1 MPAGGLL
8 QLVSCSDNKLL
19 VDNLNFSHF
28 KLVYKTSHPFSFQ
41 DLNIKFKG
49 QNKFDSKH
57 HLKIPNYGD
66 LLQNLTMYC
75 ELPSLEARYNNDIP
89 TELRLNIDNNI
100 FNLST
105 NNINYILERLND
117 FTYFTYFENDNII
130 NVYNWLDRSKELK
143 KSTIYQKV
151 KDYNIADK
159 KFVSPV
165 NYDPNNVLINE
176 LNQLCFNYVD
186 KKNDVYN
193 FYYPLQMQYLL
204 HLLQVNDDRKI
215 MTSYDYYQQ
224 FISKLTNY
232 IVETQE
238 IQLIKYIEEKQQ
250 DYSLTSLDNQIYY
263 ENIIINLILNIYT
276 TSNIEPLMYFYKK
289 NGVMYELSDIL
300 VNKKYSITNSNYIIK
315 TEKYTNNDITIE
327 NEVVSN
333 AINNKIYFIGS
344 RPQIIKSEDLFQ
356 ILKIKFIKSRTN
368 NISIY
373 TSNPDEAI
381 EWEIKIINEDTT
393 SINLPPLN
401 DENKYLM
408 YIYNSITPNEQ
419 DITDYQGKYIIDN
432 SQKKYFVD
440 KNDNYI
446 PITFYIEDLSQLNIN
461 KSFIPVLLYSNLQ
474 SNIDLRYNKKYF
486 LDKDMNFVLI
496 KEMYIDDNGNTGVIV
511 SLKKQVD
518 ASNNNVDASNNN
530 VYIYEDYYVDASGNY
545 RGPIYSYED
554 ISDNY
559 IVDATADF
567 IIDLIGNFAQ
577 DSSIQSSTDISNNL
591 IPVYDFINKGKG
603 FKYVYKGKYY
613 NYLNLYYKNNYSK
626 PSNLVDGFPYL
637 LPFAILELSTY
648 YNNLIILKKL
658 NLPGIS
664 ETDLYYHTSE
674 IVIRNNNTDKF
685 AIYGNKFVNIN
696 DVDVSNNVINI
707 VEDYTIQNQEVYLK
721 NNFKYYWNNNNL
733 IDLTDS
739 IDYIT
744 HEYWQESN
752 IASRFIIEANNINNY
767 KFLPISNIKY
777 ENINYD
783 IYENYKYI
791 ITKIKNLNLE
801 NYEIYNIIVNNIG
814 QTIDINH
821 NIIKNIFTNLFS
833 SNYFFSQYVVT
844 NMNVI
849 ALQSKL
855 VAEHANKYLES
866 IIGTYDNNLFVEKIL
881 NNWNEFIESQDLLFF
896 KTIQSANSSSFNI
909 IKMLKNYET
918 FPTLKIKIKQISN
931 EILLKKNINLILTN
945 ENDLSYNPIKISN
958 LNYFDNN
965 TNIKNFTNNPDYN
978 NININDIYDIN
989 ILKSLNIFT
998 DNELNNLTFSFNK
1011 WTILEYDIIDEY
1023 YEMYIAPPDYIE
1035 FKKML
1040 ALLYF
1045 IKTKDKL
1052 SFYVFFNIAGSE
1064 NIQSFVNDK
1073 IRRIYN
1079 WECFDDNYIVKNRS
1093 VNDAKNRN
1101 VFLNTIIIDFYKYL
1115 TNKITS
1121 KIKNKQFLL
1130 YATIYFYN
1138 NLWHLIQDI
1147 LHTIQKGYSSMPT
1160 LASAGNILIVNN
1172 FSNFYDQTIVIH
1184 IITNLFNN
1192 YFDYNIKSKCIN
1204 YLDGR
1209 TFNMNNKTIRFYSVL
1224 NIENANYL
1232 YTDIELTNL
1241 KSIEVLQWFVF
1252 YLSNKLEL
1260 YYLPNRKPRA
1270 SDINFWATFDNYK
1283 EQIFNGATLT
1293 HINFFLKY
1301 CQKEEKEEFA
1311 NDEEEE
1317 EFKSEQVEL
1326 ANIYYS
1332 INEVMMNIYDI
1343 LNEEMINDKVNN
1355 TSYKIV
1361 TDNNKLFFGNIINI
1375 NNYSI
1380 FDILTEYLIQ
1390 LFKQHYNNYTYNYLI
1405 EYFNVTKNNFIH
1417 FYRNIFD
1424 NVNTTGLTTYNL
1436 LRDIKI
1442 MTDFNWNNYD
1452 LIFPRLNPSYNNL
1465 IDYNLQVST
1474 TYSDAKFYFK
1484 YDLFFRNKIINF
1496 INDIYIHNQTLI
1508 LDKYNKYKKLF
1519 KLNKIDEIE
1528 IINNYNLTFGT
1539 ACLTTHKTGSRVGLS
1554 EGYCTVS
1561 DNLQSTKEFKKAIE
1575 WEIFNE
1581 FGVDNNRLKLVN
1593 NVLGLYDNSNN
1604 KILDYTSIGIVNGNN
1619 ILQYIIDGGMYKDTS
1634 NNLQP
1639 YFIHNY
1645 CVYSINLSAVNTP
1658 TYSYT
1663 INNGVY
1669 DSSNNLIF
1677 VTYNNLYY
1685 RVISKLYEII
1695 NNKLYDTNLTIV
1707 EKILY
1712 DKNTKIVH
1720 YLLNDLIPYNIK
1732 SAYDVSDNLTV
1743 TNIINDVFEN
1753 TITLNDI
1760 IFDINRQLQ
1769 NPDYMT
1775 PILLNILLR
1784 NSILPCDQSWESL
1797 VLISFWN
1804 NILNK
1809 FGLNDL
1815 VSESINN
1822 YNATNPCK
1830 QIKIINNTFYMDACH
1845 TFSTFEDRDIIKNIH
1860 FSTEKEIISKQ
1871 ELYSKLTVNELNI
1884 IKELNDAK
1892 LEIQKQIFNNIFNN
1906 KICENCFTINTKKYW
1921 YYLGELITDDEK
1933 QVLDELDWSIDQTVN
1948 TTLKILNGILVRTT
1962 NLPFGFNYDFNNK
1975 LVKFDHKINNILAMS
1990 YYKWN
1995 RYNFSP
2001 VEKKYIINN
2010 ILEPISITQDTDE
2023 KRYIYITV
2031 NNHNL
2036 TINDYIVVYKLN
2048 EIYGPM
2054 RILDISNNILKIELN
2069 NGFLYENNYKYK
2081 IGVVNNYNYI
2091 SWKNYYKQNYTPIK
2105 MSTDIL
2111 IILKT
2116 FFDNVITNNL
2126 PDIIDVSSNFINV
2139 IGNLTN
2145 LSNVINNF
2153 PTDISKNLIS
2163 IKNNLISITKN
2174 LSFETILYD
2183 NMSNLMNIRDNIVK
2197 ITSYTNYYST
2207 ILRNSKSMNITKINN
2222 VSNTV
2227 YNYAD
2232 TYNILFSN
2240 CEFFGEFLTK
2250 TNILKSL
2257 FFPLRKFYNEQNN
2270 GEIVNTL
2277 NNLET
2282 IFNTVILPND
2292 LSENTTLF
2300 VDKTKN
2306 IYSQYLKDISD
2317 AYIKLGSYGVKIT
2330 EWRNMNREF
2339 DNYNNNIG
2347 NLYLINDISN
2357 NIFNFFNLNDIVQT
2371 NIQNIT
2377 NFADTLET
2385 YNIDNV
2391 IDLLENT
2398 NYLKNIINSLD
2409 SLNSIS
2415 DIINI
2420 FLQLGSPIDIIYR
2433 DISEN
2438 INNIIDASLNTITN
2452 DNIIDKL
2459 TYIIKNISDIKDN
2472 INESIVILKELSLI
2486 TDITS
2491 KTKQLESDILQIKKF
2506 MDLFPIITT
2515 LARSI
2520 PDFEDILNDK
2530 NNNIPFSELSKLSIE
2545 TYDIINLFKKLYSG
2559 LESINNDLILKTNSP
2574 IITKLNFITMQINKI
2589 NEFNELNNLKNT
2601 VNILIDL
2608 MSTNAMTDN
2617 SLDIILYNNMS
2628 LEKNIENFS
2637 KLLQNYFCNNIKDY
2651 TDRLP
2656 TIYKLITNLP
2666 NINLNT
2672 IDINTINNHISYI
2685 QAIKDNILNI
2695 GTIHFTYEK
2704 YTVAPINFMYIID
2717 NINNFIKLIDN
2728 IDDLIKLNTI
2738 LNGNTISNT
2747 TTIYNNLNNIYDLLY
2762 INLSLNALEYLIDN
2776 YLDFKYKIVQWYKED
2791 NNSIFLVCRD
2801 DNNYLDYYDWVFLN
2815 DSNPLFI
2822 IDKYDLKYNNINYKI
2837 IKLVWNNNEFIYDDT
2852 KTYLL
2857 HNGIGYILEKLNM
2870 YNILDTDVI
2879 LDIYFTKIN
2888 YNEIIKKYNNNLDK
2902 SYSVKDFKNYMLND
2916 IISSIIDNHP
2926 LINLPNNKISKIYNQ
2941 HFNNFR
2947 FTNDNNDGNNIIT
2960 QYKINLQNKIN
2971 NVIKLNSIINRPVKP
2986 RVSWIKF
2993 VGHFIFNKINL
3004 RINDYT
3010 LQEISSDWLHIWSH
3024 CTINESKYDGY
3035 CKMIGN
3041 TKELYNFDS
3050 NKKKKSNLYIP
3061 LPFYFQNKFHLALP
3075 LIALQ
3080 NSELIFEVN
3089 TRNINDLIYIEDGA
3103 SLVSD
3108 MKIKFELMGS
3118 FVYLSDY
3125 ERELFAKMRHEY
3137 LIEQVQYCYE
3147 NISQNNYGNI
3157 KLNFLNPVKDIFFI
3171 IQNNNSLKNKQYYQY
3186 ENVFKN
3192 ISLNF
3197 NGHDRFNN
3205 VPSELTSL
3213 VYPHTYYET
3222 TFLEGL
3228 NVYPFC
3234 LYPLSYQPSGSCSFT
3249 YLNNKLFKYN
3259 LDKQINNGI
3268 IKIFARSYNILRIS
3282 SGIGCIFI

>member
-8 QLVSCSDNKLL
+8 QLASCSDNKLL
-19 VDNLNFSHF
+19 IDNLNFSHF

-49 QNKFDSKH
+49 QNKFGGKH
-57 HLKIPNYGD
+57 NLKIPNYGD

-75 ELPSLEARYNNDIP
+75 ELPSLEARYNNDIL
-89 TELRLNIDNNI
+89 TELRLNIDDNI

-105 NNINYILERLND
+105 NNINYILERLSD
-117 FTYFTYFENDNII
+117 FTYFTYFENENII
-130 NVYNWLDRSKELK
+130 NVYNWLDHSKELK

-151 KDYNIADK
+151 KDYNIVNK
-159 KFVSPV
+159 NFVSPV
-165 NYDPNNVLINE
+165 YYDPNNVLKNE
-176 LNQLCFNYVD
+176 LNQMCFNYVD
-186 KKNDVYN
+186 KKNDLRN

-204 HLLQVNDDRKI
+204 HLLQVIDDRKI

-232 IVETQE
+232 IVGTPE

-250 DYSLTSLDNQIYY
+250 DYSLTSLDNQFFS

-276 TSNIEPLMYFYKK
+276 TSNIEPLMYFFKK
-289 NGVMYELSDIL
+289 NGTVYELTDIL
-300 VNKKYSITNSNYIIK
+300 VNKKYSVTNSNYIIK
-315 TEKYTNNDITIE
+315 TEKYTNNDVTIE
-327 NEVVSN
+327 NDVVTN
-333 AINNKIYFIGS
+333 TINNKIYFIGS

-356 ILKIKFIKSRTN
+356 ILKIKFIKSRNN

-381 EWEIKIINEDTT
+381 EWEIKILQNTSTINF
-393 SINLPPLN
+393 PPLN
-401 DENKYLM
+401 DVNKYLM
-408 YIYNSITPNEQ
+408 YIYNSVTPNEQ

-440 KNDNYI
+440 KSDNYI

-474 SNIDLRYNKKYF
+474 SNIDMRYNKKYF

-496 KEMYIDDNGNTGVIV
+496 KEIYIDENGNAAIIV
-511 SLKKQVD
+511 NINDNNYFVD
-518 ASNNNVDASNNN
+518 T
-530 VYIYEDYYVDASGNY
+530 SGNY
-545 RGPIYSYED
+545 IGPINSNED
-554 ISDNY
+554 ISGNY

-567 IIDLIGNFAQ
+567 IIDLIGNFTQ
-577 DSSIQSSTDISNNL
+577 DSSIQSQTDISNNL

-648 YNNLIILKKL
+648 YNDLIILKKL

-664 ETDLYYHTSE
+664 KTDLYYHTSE
-674 IVIRNNNTDKF
+674 IIIRDNNTDKF

-696 DVDVSNNVINI
+696 DVDASNNIVNI
-707 VEDYTIQNQEVYLK
+707 VEDYAIQNQEVYLN
-721 NNFKYYWNNNNL
+721 NNFKYYWNNNHL
-733 IDLTDS
+733 IDSTDS

-744 HEYWQESN
+744 YEYWQESN

-783 IYENYKYI
+783 VYENYKYI

-801 NYEIYNIIVNNIG
+801 DYEIYNIIVNNIG
-814 QTIDINH
+814 LTIDINH
-821 NIIKNIFTNLFS
+821 NIIKNIFTNLFT
-833 SNYFFSQYVVT
+833 SNYFFSQYVIT
-844 NMNVI
+844 NANVI

-881 NNWNEFIESQDLLFF
+881 NNWNEFLESQDLLFF
-896 KTIQSANSSSFNI
+896 KTIQSANSSSYNI

-918 FPTLKIKIKQISN
+918 FPTFKIKIKQISN
-931 EILLKKNINLILTN
+931 EILLKKPINLVLTN

-965 TNIKNFTNNPDYN
+965 TNIRNFTNNTDYN
-978 NININDIYDIN
+978 NISINDIN

-1035 FKKML
+1035 FKKFL

-1045 IKTKDKL
+1045 INTTNKL
-1052 SFYVFFNIAGSE
+1052 SFYVFFNITGSE
-1064 NIQSFVNDK
+1064 NIPSFASDK
-1073 IRRIYN
+1073 IRLIYN
-1079 WECFDDNYIVKNRS
+1079 WGYFDDNYIVKNRS
-1093 VNDAKNRN
+1093 VNDVKNRI

-1115 TNKITS
+1115 INKITS

-1147 LHTIQKGYSSMPT
+1147 LHTIQKGYSTMST
-1160 LASAGNILIVNN
+1160 LASAGNILIINN
-1172 FSNFYDQTIVIH
+1172 FSNYYDQIIVNH

-1204 YLDGR
+1204 YLDGKA
-1209 TFNMNNKTIRFYSVL
+1209 FNMNNKNIRFYSVL
-1224 NIENANYL
+1224 SIENANHL

-1260 YYLPNRKPRA
+1260 YYLPDRKPRA
-1270 SDINFWATFDNYK
+1270 SDIYFWTTFDNYK

-1301 CQKEEKEEFA
+1301 CQKEFT
-1311 NDEEEE
+1311 DER
-1317 EFKSEQVEL
+1317 SEL
-1326 ANIYYS
+1326 AAIYYAV
-1332 INEVMMNIYDI
+1332 NEVMMNIYDI
-1343 LNEEMINDKVNN
+1343 LNEEIINDKVNN

-1361 TDNNKLFFGNIINI
+1361 TDTNKLFFGNIINI

-1405 EYFNVTKNNFIH
+1405 EYFNVTKINFIN

-1436 LRDIKI
+1436 LRDIQI

-1452 LIFPRLNPSYNNL
+1452 LIFPRINPAYNNL

-1496 INDIYIHNQTLI
+1496 INDIYLHNQTLI
-1508 LDKYNKYKKLF
+1508 LYKYNKYKKLLT
-1519 KLNKIDEIE
+1519 LNKVDELE

-1539 ACLTTHKTGSRVGLS
+1539 
-1554 EGYCTVS
+1554 
-1561 DNLQSTKEFKKAIE
+1561 NLAYNLHSTKEFKKVIE
-1575 WEIFNE
+1575 WEIFND
-1581 FGVDNNRLKLVN
+1581 FGVDNNRLKIIN
-1593 NVLGLYDNSNN
+1593 NELGLYDNSNN

-1639 YFIHNY
+1639 YFIHNF
-1645 CVYSINLSAVNTP
+1645 CVYSINLNAVNTP
-1658 TYSYT
+1658 VYNYT
-1663 INNGVY
+1663 INNGAY

-1677 VTYNNLYY
+1677 VKYNNLYY
-1685 RVISKLYEII
+1685 RVIAEIYEII
-1695 NNKLYDTNLTIV
+1695 NNKLIGTGTDSIESVLSSASLVGWQAGSTDVTVV
-1707 EKILY
+1707 EKIIY
-1712 DKNTKIVH
+1712 DKNTNIVH

-1732 SAYDVSDNLTV
+1732 SAYDVSDNLTI

-1753 TITLNDI
+1753 TITLNDTF
-1760 IFDINRQLQ
+1760 FDINRQLQ

-1804 NILNK
+1804 NILNY
-1809 FGLNDL
+1809 FGLNDFL
-1815 VSESINN
+1815 KESINN
-1822 YNATNPCK
+1822 YNKVNPCK
-1830 QIKIINNTFYMDACH
+1830 QIKIINNTFYMDTSH

-1860 FSTEKEIISKQ
+1860 FSTEKEIVSKQ
-1871 ELYSKLTVNELNI
+1871 ELYSKLSTDELNVI
-1884 IKELNDAK
+1884 QELNEVK
-1892 LEIQKQIFNNIFNN
+1892 LELNKHLINNICNN
-1906 KICENCFTINTKKYW
+1906 NRNINNNFFIINGNKYW
-1921 YYLGELITDDEK
+1921 YLLGELVTDGEK
-1933 QVLDELDWSIDQTVN
+1933 QLLDQLDWSIDQAVN
-1948 TTLKILNGILVRTT
+1948 TTLIILNGVLVRKT
-1962 NLPFGFNYDFNNK
+1962 NLPFGFNYDFNMK
-1975 LVKFDHKINNILAMS
+1975 LVKFDHKINNVLAMS

-1995 RYNFSP
+1995 QYNFSP
-2001 VEKKYIINN
+2001 VEKKYKITN
-2010 ILEPISITQDTDE
+2010 ILEIISITQNTNE
-2023 KRYIYITV
+2023 NSYIYITI

-2036 TINDYIVVYKLN
+2036 NVNDYIVVYKLN

-2054 RILDISNNILKIELN
+2054 KILDVSNNILKIEVN
-2069 NGFLYENNYKYK
+2069 DGFVYDTNYKYK
-2081 IGVVNNYNYI
+2081 IGIVDNYNYVP
-2091 SWKNYYKQNYTPIK
+2091 WQNYYKQNYTPIK
-2105 MSTDIL
+2105 ISTDII

-2116 FFDNVITNNL
+2116 FFDNVITVNL
-2126 PDIIDVSSNFINV
+2126 PSITDVSSNFINV
-2139 IGNLTN
+2139 IENLTN

-2153 PTDISKNLIS
+2153 PADTDNLYNNITNIS
-2163 IKNNLISITKN
+2163 NNLISINKN
-2174 LSFETILYD
+2174 LSFVPLLYN
-2183 NMSNLMNIRDNIVK
+2183 NMSNLMNVRDNVVN
-2197 ITSYTNYYST
+2197 ITRYTNYYST
-2207 ILRNSKSMNITKINN
+2207 ILRNCKSMNITKINN
-2222 VSNTV
+2222 VSNTI
-2227 YNYAD
+2227 YNYAS
-2232 TYNILFSN
+2232 TLNLLLSN
-2240 CEFFGEFLTK
+2240 CDFFSEFLTN

-2257 FFPLRKFYNEQNN
+2257 FYPLRKFFNEQNN
-2270 GEIVNTL
+2270 GEIVNTI

-2282 IFNTVILPND
+2282 IFNAVTLPND
-2292 LSENTTLF
+2292 LSENIILF
-2300 VDKTKN
+2300 VDNTKN
-2306 IYSQYLKDISD
+2306 KNSIYLTDISN
-2317 AYIKLGSYGVKIT
+2317 AYVNLGLYSINRT

-2377 NFADTLET
+2377 DLANILET

-2391 IDLLENT
+2391 INLLKNT
-2398 NYLKNIINSLD
+2398 DYLKNIID
-2409 SLNSIS
+2409 SLHSLNNIS

-2438 INNIIDASLNTITN
+2438 INNIIDTSLNAITN
-2452 DNIIDKL
+2452 DYIINKL
-2459 TYIIKNISDIKDN
+2459 TYIINNISSIKN
-2472 INESIVILKELSLI
+2472 KINESIVILNELSFI
-2486 TDITS
+2486 TDIS
-2491 KTKQLESDILQIKKF
+2491 QKTEQLKLDILEIKNF
-2506 MDLFPIITT
+2506 MALFPIITT

-2520 PDFEDILNDK
+2520 PNFEDIINDK
-2530 NNNIPFSELSKLSIE
+2530 NNNIPYTELYELASS
-2545 TYDIINLFKKLYSG
+2545 TYDIINSFKTLYSG
-2559 LESINNDLILKTNSP
+2559 LISINTNLNLKTNSP
-2574 IITKLNFITMQINKI
+2574 IITKLNFITVQINKI
-2589 NEFNELNNLKNT
+2589 NEFNDLQKT

-2608 MSTNAMTDN
+2608 MNTYASNNN
-2617 SLDIILYNNMS
+2617 SFDIVLYNNIS
-2628 LEKNIENFS
+2628 LRSNIENFS
-2637 KLLQNYFCNNIKDY
+2637 YLFNNYFYNNITSY
-2651 TDRLP
+2651 TGKLP
-2656 TIYKLITNLP
+2656 TIYNLITNLP
-2666 NINLNT
+2666 NINVNT

-2685 QAIKDNILNI
+2685 QTINQYITNIE
-2695 GTIHFTYEK
+2695 TINFTYQE
-2704 YTVAPINFMYIID
+2704 YTVASINFMYIID

-2728 IDDLIKLNTI
+2728 IDELILLNTT
-2738 LNGNTISNT
+2738 LKDNTVNNT
-2747 TTIYNNLNNIYDLLY
+2747 TIIYNNLNNIYDLLY
-2762 INLSLNALEYLIDN
+2762 MNLSLNALEYLIDN
-2776 YLDFKYKIVQWYKED
+2776 FLDFKYKIVQWYKKD
-2791 NNSIFLVCRD
+2791 NNSVFLVCRD
-2801 DNNYLDYYDWVFLN
+2801 DNNYLDYYGWVFLN
-2815 DSNPLFI
+2815 NSNPLFI
-2822 IDKYDLKYNNINYKI
+2822 IDKYDLNYNNIKYKI
-2837 IKLVWNNNEFIYDDT
+2837 IKIVWNDNEFIYDDT
-2852 KTYLL
+2852 QTYSLQ
-2857 HNGIGYILEKLNM
+2857 NGIGHILEKLNM
-2870 YNILDTDVI
+2870 YNILDTGVI

-2888 YNEIIKKYNNNLDK
+2888 YNEIIKKYNKNLNK
-2902 SYSVKDFKNYMLND
+2902 SYSVEDFKNYILND
-2916 IISSIIDNHP
+2916 IISSIDDNHP

-2947 FTNDNNDGNNIIT
+2947 FTNDVANDNNIIT

-2971 NVIKLNSIINRPVKP
+2971 NVIKLNNIINRPAKP

-2993 VGHFIFNKINL
+2993 VGHYIFNKFNL

-3010 LQEISSDWLHIWSH
+3010 LQELSSDWLHIWSH
-3024 CTINESKYDGY
+3024 CTINENKYDGY
-3035 CKMIGN
+3035 YKMIGN
-3041 TKELYNFDS
+3041 TKELYNFDA

-3080 NSELIFEVN
+3080 NSQLIFEVN
-3089 TRNINDLIYIEDGA
+3089 TRNINDLIYIEEGA
-3103 SLVSD
+3103 SLVGD
-3108 MKIKFELMGS
+3108 MKIRFELVGS

-3147 NISQNNYGNI
+3147 NISQNNNGSI
-3157 KLNFLNPVKDIFFI
+3157 KLNFFNPVKDMFFI
-3171 IQNNNSLKNKQYYQY
+3171 LQDKYSLINKKYHEY

-3197 NGHDRFNN
+3197 NGHDRFSN

-3222 TFLEGL
+3222 TFLDGL

-3234 LYPLSYQPSGSCSFT
+3234 LHPLSYQPSGSCSFT

-3268 IKIFARSYNILRIS
+3268 IKIFARSYNILRIT

>member
-49 QNKFDSKH
+49 QNKFGSKH

-89 TELRLNIDNNI
+89 TELRLNIDNTI

-105 NNINYILERLND
+105 NNINYILERLSD
-117 FTYFTYFENDNII
+117 FTYFTYFENDNVT
-130 NVYNWLDRSKELK
+130 NVYNWLDHSKELK

-176 LNQLCFNYVD
+176 LNQMCFNYVD
-186 KKNDVYN
+186 KKNDLYN

-204 HLLQVNDDRKI
+204 HLLQVNDDREI
-215 MTSYDYYQQ
+215 VTSYDYYQQ

-232 IVETQE
+232 IVGTQE

-250 DYSLTSLDNQIYY
+250 DYSLTSLDNQIFY
-263 ENIIINLILNIYT
+263 ENIIINLILNIHT
-276 TSNIEPLMYFYKK
+276 KSNIEPLMYFYKK
-289 NGVMYELSDIL
+289 NGVTYDLTDIL

-315 TEKYTNNDITIE
+315 TEKYTNNDVTIE
-327 NEVVSN
+327 TEVVSN

-356 ILKIKFIKSRTN
+356 ILKIKFIKSRVN

-381 EWEIKIINEDTT
+381 EWEIKILQDTSTINF
-393 SINLPPLN
+393 PPLN
-401 DENKYLM
+401 DGNKYLL
-408 YIYNSITPNEQ
+408 YIYNSVTPNEQ

-474 SNIDLRYNKKYF
+474 SNIDMRYNKKYF

-496 KEMYIDDNGNTGVIV
+496 KEIYVDDNGYTGIIV
-511 SLKKQVD
+511 NRNDNNYFVD
-518 ASNNNVDASNNN
+518 T
-530 VYIYEDYYVDASGNY
+530 SGNY
-545 RGPIYSYED
+545 IGPINSNED
-554 ISDNY
+554 ISGNY

-567 IIDLIGNFAQ
+567 IIDLIGNFTQ
-577 DSSIQSSTDISNNL
+577 DSSIQSQTDISNNL

-613 NYLNLYYKNNYSK
+613 NYLNLYYKNNYTK

-637 LPFAILELSTY
+637 LPFAIFELSAY
-648 YNNLIILKKL
+648 YNDLIILKKL

-685 AIYGNKFVNIN
+685 AIYGNKFMNIN
-696 DVDVSNNVINI
+696 DVNVVNI
-707 VEDYTIQNQEVYLK
+707 VEDYTIQNQEVYLN
-721 NNFKYYWNNNNL
+721 NNFKYYWNDNNL

-739 IDYIT
+739 IDYT
-744 HEYWQESN
+744 TYEYWQESN
-752 IASRFIIEANNINNY
+752 IASRFIIETNNTNNY
-767 KFLPISNIKY
+767 KFIPILNIKH

-814 QTIDINH
+814 LTIDINH
-821 NIIKNIFTNLFS
+821 NIIKNIFTNLFI
-833 SNYFFSQYVVT
+833 SNYFFSQYAVT
-844 NMNVI
+844 NANVI

-896 KTIQSANSSSFNI
+896 KTIQSASSSSSSSSFNI

-918 FPTLKIKIKQISN
+918 FPALKIKIKQISN
-931 EILLKKNINLILTN
+931 EILLKKPINLILTK

-965 TNIKNFTNNPDYN
+965 TNIRNFTNNTDYN
-978 NININDIYDIN
+978 NINTNDIN

-1023 YEMYIAPPDYIE
+1023 YEMYIAPPDYVE
-1035 FKKML
+1035 FKKFL

-1045 IKTKDKL
+1045 IKTTDKL

-1064 NIQSFVNDK
+1064 NIPSFVSDK
-1073 IRRIYN
+1073 IRLIYN
-1079 WECFDDNYIVKNRS
+1079 WGYFDDSYIVKNRS
-1093 VNDAKNRN
+1093 VNDVKNRT

-1115 TNKITS
+1115 INKITS
-1121 KIKNKQFLL
+1121 KIKNRQFLL

-1160 LASAGNILIVNN
+1160 LATAGNIIIINNFCNYYDQIIVN
-1172 FSNFYDQTIVIH
+1172 H

-1204 YLDGR
+1204 YLDGK

-1224 NIENANYL
+1224 SIENANHL

-1260 YYLPNRKPRA
+1260 YYLPDRKPRA
-1270 SDINFWATFDNYK
+1270 NDINFWATFDNYK
-1283 EQIFNGATLT
+1283 EQIFTGATLT

-1301 CQKEEKEEFA
+1301 CQKEFA
-1311 NDEEEE
+1311 N
-1317 EFKSEQVEL
+1317 EQTEL
-1326 ANIYYS
+1326 AAIYYAV
-1332 INEVMMNIYDI
+1332 NEVMMNIYDI
-1343 LNEEMINDKVNN
+1343 LNEEIINDKVNN
-1355 TSYKIV
+1355 ISYKIV
-1361 TDNNKLFFGNIINI
+1361 TEDNKLFFGNIINI

-1380 FDILTEYLIQ
+1380 FDILTDYLIQ

-1405 EYFNVTKNNFIH
+1405 EYFNVTKNNFIN

-1436 LRDIKI
+1436 LRDIQI

-1452 LIFPRLNPSYNNL
+1452 LIFPRINPSYNNL

-1474 TYSDAKFYFK
+1474 AYSDAKFYFK

-1508 LDKYNKYKKLF
+1508 LNKYNKYKKLF
-1519 KLNKIDEIE
+1519 KLNKADELE

-1539 ACLTTHKTGSRVGLS
+1539 ACLTTHKTGSSVGLS

-1663 INNGVY
+1663 INNGAY
-1669 DSSNNLIF
+1669 DSSDNLIF

-1760 IFDINRQLQ
+1760 IFDINRQFQ
-1769 NPDYMT
+1769 NPDYMA

-1809 FGLNDL
+1809 FGLNES
-1815 VSESINN
+1815 VGESIDN
-1822 YNATNPCK
+1822 YNATSPYK
-1830 QIKIINNTFYMDACH
+1830 QIKMFNNTFYMDAAN
-1845 TFSTFEDRDIIKNIH
+1845 TFSTFEGRDIIKNIH
-1860 FSTEKEIISKQ
+1860 FSTEKELYSKQ
-1871 ELYSKLTVNELNI
+1871 ELYSKLSANELNF
-1884 IKELNDAK
+1884 IKELNDVK
-1892 LEIQKQIFNNIFNN
+1892 LELNKQLIHNIYNNNRNINN
-1906 KICENCFTINTKKYW
+1906 NSFIINNKKYW
-1921 YYLGELITDDEK
+1921 YLGELVTDGEK
-1933 QVLDELDWSIDQTVN
+1933 QLLDQLDWSIDQTVN
-1948 TTLKILNGILVRTT
+1948 TTLIILNGILVRTT
-1962 NLPFGFNYDFNNK
+1962 KLPFGFNYDFNMK
-1975 LVKFDHKINNILAMS
+1975 LIKFDHKINNVLAMS

-1995 RYNFSP
+1995 QYNFSP
-2001 VEKKYIINN
+2001 VEKKYKINN
-2010 ILEPISITQDTDE
+2010 ILETINITQNENDNN
-2023 KRYIYITV
+2023 YIYITI

-2036 TINDYIVVYKLN
+2036 TNNDYIVVYKLN

-2054 RILDISNNILKIELN
+2054 KILDISNNILKIELN

-2081 IGVVNNYNYI
+2081 VGVVHKYSYT
-2091 SWKNYYKQNYTPIK
+2091 SWQNYYKQNYTPIK
-2105 MSTDIL
+2105 ISTDII

-2116 FFDNVITNNL
+2116 FFDNVITVNL
-2126 PDIIDVSSNFINV
+2126 PNITDVSSNFINV
-2139 IGNLTN
+2139 IENLTN
-2145 LSNVINNF
+2145 LSNAINNF
-2153 PTDISKNLIS
+2153 PTDIDKLHNDITNIS
-2163 IKNNLISITKN
+2163 NNLISINKN
-2174 LSFETILYD
+2174 LSFVPLLYN
-2183 NMSNLMNIRDNIVK
+2183 NMSNLMNVRNNVVN

-2207 ILRNSKSMNITKINN
+2207 ILKNCKSMNITRINN

-2232 TYNILFSN
+2232 TFKLLLSN
-2240 CEFFGEFLTK
+2240 CDFFGEFLTN

-2257 FFPLRKFYNEQNN
+2257 FYPLRKFFNEQNN
-2270 GEIVNTL
+2270 GDIVNTL

-2292 LSENTTLF
+2292 LSENITLF
-2300 VDKTKN
+2300 VNNTKN
-2306 IYSQYLKDISD
+2306 NNSIYLNDISD
-2317 AYIKLGSYGVKIT
+2317 AYINLGLYSVKIS

-2357 NIFNFFNLNDIVQT
+2357 NIFNFFNLNDTVQT

-2377 NFADTLET
+2377 GLANILET

-2391 IDLLENT
+2391 INLLKNT
-2398 NYLKNIINSLD
+2398 DYLKNIIDSLH

-2438 INNIIDASLNTITN
+2438 VNNIIDASLNAITN
-2452 DNIIDKL
+2452 DYIINKL
-2459 TYIIKNISDIKDN
+2459 TYIINNISNIKN
-2472 INESIVILKELSLI
+2472 KINESIEILDDLSSI
-2486 TDITS
+2486 TNITS
-2491 KTKQLESDILQIKKF
+2491 KTEQLKLDILEIKKF
-2506 MDLFPIITT
+2506 MTLFPIITT

-2520 PDFEDILNDK
+2520 PNFEDIINDK
-2530 NNNIPFSELSKLSIE
+2530 ENNIPFSELFELSSS
-2545 TYDIINLFKKLYSG
+2545 TYDIINTFKKLYSG
-2559 LESINNDLILKTNSP
+2559 ILSINANLNLKTSSP
-2574 IITKLNFITMQINKI
+2574 IITKLNFITVQINKI
-2589 NEFNELNNLKNT
+2589 NDFNDLQKT

-2608 MSTNAMTDN
+2608 MNTYASNNN
-2617 SLDIILYNNMS
+2617 SFDIVLYNNIS
-2628 LEKNIENFS
+2628 LRNNIESFS
-2637 KLLQNYFCNNIKDY
+2637 YLFNNYFYNNITSY
-2651 TDRLP
+2651 TAKLH
-2656 TIYKLITNLP
+2656 TIYNLITNLP
-2666 NINLNT
+2666 NINVNT
-2672 IDINTINNHISYI
+2672 IDINTINNHLSYI
-2685 QAIKDNILNI
+2685 QIIDQNILNI
-2695 GTIHFTYEK
+2695 RTVHFTYQK
-2704 YTVAPINFMYIID
+2704 YTVAPIDFMYIFD

-2728 IDDLIKLNTI
+2728 IDDFILLNTT
-2738 LNGNTISNT
+2738 LKNNTVSNT

-2776 YLDFKYKIVQWYKED
+2776 FVDFKYKIVQWYKKD

-2801 DNNYLDYYDWVFLN
+2801 DSNYLDYYDWVFLN

-2822 IDKYDLKYNNINYKI
+2822 IDKYDLNYNNINYKI
-2837 IKLVWNNNEFIYDDT
+2837 IKIVWNNNEFIYNNT
-2852 KTYLL
+2852 KTYML

-2870 YNILDTDVI
+2870 YKTLDPDVI

-2916 IISSIIDNHP
+2916 IISSINNNHP

-2941 HFNNFR
+2941 HFDNFR
-2947 FTNDNNDGNNIIT
+2947 FTNDNNDYNNIVT
-2960 QYKINLQNKIN
+2960 QSKINLQNKIN
-2971 NVIKLNSIINRPVKP
+2971 NVIKLNAIINRPIKP

-3010 LQEISSDWLHIWSH
+3010 LQELSSDWLHIWSH
-3024 CTINESKYDGY
+3024 CAINESKYGGY
-3035 CKMIGN
+3035 YKMIGN

-3103 SLVSD
+3103 SLVGD
-3108 MKIKFELMGS
+3108 MKIKFELVGS

-3147 NISQNNYGNI
+3147 NISQNNNGSI
-3157 KLNFLNPVKDIFFI
+3157 KLHFLNPVKDIFFI
-3171 IQNNNSLKNKQYYQY
+3171 VQNNNSLINKEYYQY

-3197 NGHDRFNN
+3197 NGHNRFSN

-3222 TFLEGL
+3222 TFLDGL
-3228 NVYPFC
+3228 HVYPFC

-3259 LDKQINNGI
+3259 LDKQINSGI

>member
-105 NNINYILERLND
+105 NNINYILERLSD
-117 FTYFTYFENDNII
+117 FTYFTYFENDNIT
-130 NVYNWLDRSKELK
+130 NVYNWLDHSKELK
-143 KSTIYQKV
+143 KNTIYQKV

-176 LNQLCFNYVD
+176 LNQMCFNYTD
-186 KKNDVYN
+186 KKNDLYN

-215 MTSYDYYQQ
+215 VTSYDYYQQ

-232 IVETQE
+232 IVETPE

-250 DYSLTSLDNQIYY
+250 DYSLTSLDNQVFY

-276 TSNIEPLMYFYKK
+276 KSNIEPLMYFYKK
-289 NGVMYELSDIL
+289 NGVTYDLTDIL

-315 TEKYTNNDITIE
+315 TEKYTNNDVTIA
-327 NEVVSN
+327 NEIVSN

-356 ILKIKFIKSRTN
+356 ILKIKFIKSRN
-368 NISIY
+368 NNTSIY

-381 EWEIKIINEDTT
+381 EWEIKILQNTSTINF
-393 SINLPPLN
+393 PPLN
-401 DENKYLM
+401 DSNKYLM
-408 YIYNSITPNEQ
+408 YIYNSVTPNEQ

-474 SNIDLRYNKKYF
+474 SNIDMRYNKKYF

-496 KEMYIDDNGNTGVIV
+496 KEIYVDDNGYTGIIV
-511 SLKKQVD
+511 NRNDNNYFVD
-518 ASNNNVDASNNN
+518 T
-530 VYIYEDYYVDASGNY
+530 SGNY
-545 RGPIYSYED
+545 IGPINSNED
-554 ISDNY
+554 ISGNY
-559 IVDATADF
+559 IVDTTADF
-567 IIDLIGNFAQ
+567 IIDLIGNFTQ
-577 DSSIQSSTDISNNL
+577 DSSIQSPTDISNNL

-613 NYLNLYYKNNYSK
+613 NYLNLYYKNNYTK

-648 YNNLIILKKL
+648 YNDLIILKKL

-696 DVDVSNNVINI
+696 DVDVSNNVVNI

-721 NNFKYYWNNNNL
+721 NNFKYYWNDNNL

-744 HEYWQESN
+744 YEYWQESN
-752 IASRFIIEANNINNY
+752 IASRFIIETNNINNY
-767 KFLPISNIKY
+767 KFLPILNIKH

-814 QTIDINH
+814 LTIDINH
-821 NIIKNIFTNLFS
+821 NIIKNIFTNLFV

-844 NMNVI
+844 NANVI

-896 KTIQSANSSSFNI
+896 KTVQSASSSSSSSSSSFNI

-931 EILLKKNINLILTN
+931 EILLKKSINLILTKG
-945 ENDLSYNPIKISN
+945 NDLSYNPIKISN

-965 TNIKNFTNNPDYN
+965 TSIRNFTNNTDYKDISN
-978 NININDIYDIN
+978 NDIN

-1023 YEMYIAPPDYIE
+1023 YEMYIAPPDYVE
-1035 FKKML
+1035 FKKFL

-1045 IKTKDKL
+1045 IKTTDKL
-1052 SFYVFFNIAGSE
+1052 SFYVFFDIIGSE
-1064 NIQSFVNDK
+1064 NIPSFVADK
-1073 IRRIYN
+1073 IRRIYS
-1079 WECFDDNYIVKNRS
+1079 WDYFDDNYIVKNRS
-1093 VNDAKNRN
+1093 VNDVKNRT

-1115 TNKITS
+1115 INKITS
-1121 KIKNKQFLL
+1121 KIKNRQFLL

-1138 NLWHLIQDI
+1138 NLWHLMQDI
-1147 LHTIQKGYSSMPT
+1147 LHTIQKGYSSMST
-1160 LASAGNILIVNN
+1160 LASAGNIIIINN
-1172 FSNFYDQTIVIH
+1172 FCNFYDQIIVNH

-1224 NIENANYL
+1224 SIENANYL

-1260 YYLPNRKPRA
+1260 YYLPDRKPRA

-1301 CQKEEKEEFA
+1301 CQKEFT
-1311 NDEEEE
+1311 N
-1317 EFKSEQVEL
+1317 EQTEL
-1326 ANIYYS
+1326 AAIYYAV
-1332 INEVMMNIYDI
+1332 NEVMMNIYDI
-1343 LNEEMINDKVNN
+1343 LNEEIINDKVNN
-1355 TSYKIV
+1355 ISYKIV
-1361 TDNNKLFFGNIINI
+1361 TEDNKLYFGNIINI

-1380 FDILTEYLIQ
+1380 FDILTDYLIQ
-1390 LFKQHYNNYTYNYLI
+1390 LFKQYYNNYTYNYLI
-1405 EYFNVTKNNFIH
+1405 EYFNVTKNNFIS

-1436 LRDIKI
+1436 LKDIQI

-1452 LIFPRLNPSYNNL
+1452 LIFPRMNPNYNNL

-1508 LDKYNKYKKLF
+1508 LNKYNKYKKLF
-1519 KLNKIDEIE
+1519 KLNKVDELE

-1539 ACLTTHKTGSRVGLS
+1539 ACLYKTGS
-1554 EGYCTVS
+1554 
-1561 DNLQSTKEFKKAIE
+1561 DNLLSTKEFKKVIE

-1581 FGVDNNRLKLVN
+1581 FGVDNNRLKLIN

-1619 ILQYIIDGGMYKDTS
+1619 ILQYIIDNGMYKDTS
-1634 NNLQP
+1634 GNLQP
-1639 YFIHNY
+1639 YFIHNF
-1645 CVYSINLSAVNTP
+1645 CVYSINLNNIHTP

-1663 INNGVY
+1663 INNGLY
-1669 DSSNNLIF
+1669 DSSDNLIF

-1685 RVISKLYEII
+1685 RVISKLHEIV
-1695 NNKLYDTNLTIV
+1695 NNKLIETNLTIV
-1707 EKILY
+1707 EKIIY

-1720 YLLNDLIPYNIK
+1720 YLLNDLIPFNIK
-1732 SAYDVSDNLTV
+1732 STYDVSDNLTI

-1753 TITLNDI
+1753 TITLNDT

-1769 NPDYMT
+1769 NPDYMA

-1822 YNATNPCK
+1822 YNATSPYK
-1830 QIKIINNTFYMDACH
+1830 QIKMFNNTFYMDGSH
-1845 TFSTFEDRDIIKNIH
+1845 TFSTFEGRDTIKNIH
-1860 FSTEKEIISKQ
+1860 FSTEKELYSKQ
-1871 ELYSKLTVNELNI
+1871 ELYSKLSANELNF
-1884 IKELNDAK
+1884 IKELNDIK
-1892 LEIQKQIFNNIFNN
+1892 LELNKQLINNICNN
-1906 KICENCFTINTKKYW
+1906 NRNINNNSFIINGKKYW
-1921 YYLGELITDDEK
+1921 YLLGELVTDGEK
-1933 QVLDELDWSIDQTVN
+1933 QLLDQLDQSIDQTVN
-1948 TTLKILNGILVRTT
+1948 TTLIILNGVLVRTT
-1962 NLPFGFNYDFNNK
+1962 NLPFGFNYDFNMK
-1975 LVKFDHKINNILAMS
+1975 LVKFDHKINNVLAMS

-1995 RYNFSP
+1995 QYNFSP
-2001 VEKKYIINN
+2001 VEKKYKINN
-2010 ILEPISITQDTDE
+2010 ILEIISITQNTNDNN
-2023 KRYIYITV
+2023 YIYITI

-2036 TINDYIVVYKLN
+2036 TINDHIVVYKLN

-2054 RILDISNNILKIELN
+2054 RILDINNNILKIELN

-2081 IGVVNNYNYI
+2081 VGVVNNNYNYV
-2091 SWKNYYKQNYTPIK
+2091 SWQNYYKQNYTPIK
-2105 MSTDIL
+2105 ISTDII

-2116 FFDNVITNNL
+2116 FFDNVITVNL
-2126 PDIIDVSSNFINV
+2126 PNITDVSSNFINV
-2139 IGNLTN
+2139 IENLTN
-2145 LSNVINNF
+2145 LSNAINKF
-2153 PTDISKNLIS
+2153 PTDIDNLHNDITNIS
-2163 IKNNLISITKN
+2163 NNLISINKN
-2174 LSFETILYD
+2174 LSFVPLLYN
-2183 NMSNLMNIRDNIVK
+2183 NMSNLMNVRDNVVN

-2207 ILRNSKSMNITKINN
+2207 ILRNCKSMNITKINN

-2227 YNYAD
+2227 YNNAA
-2232 TYNILFSN
+2232 TFKLLFSN
-2240 CEFFGEFLTK
+2240 CDFFGEFLTN

-2257 FFPLRKFYNEQNN
+2257 FFPLRKFFNEQNN

-2292 LSENTTLF
+2292 LSENITLF
-2300 VDKTKN
+2300 VDNTKN
-2306 IYSQYLKDISD
+2306 NNSIYLKDISD
-2317 AYIKLGSYGVKIT
+2317 AYINLGLYSVKIT

-2357 NIFNFFNLNDIVQT
+2357 NIFNFFNLNNTVQT

-2377 NFADTLET
+2377 DLANILET

-2391 IDLLENT
+2391 INLLKNT
-2398 NYLKNIINSLD
+2398 DYLKNIIDSLH

-2438 INNIIDASLNTITN
+2438 VNNIIDASLNAITN
-2452 DNIIDKL
+2452 DYIINKL
-2459 TYIIKNISDIKDN
+2459 TYIINNISNIKN
-2472 INESIVILKELSLI
+2472 KINESIVILNELSFI
-2486 TDITS
+2486 TDITQ
-2491 KTKQLESDILQIKKF
+2491 KTEQLKLDILEIKKF
-2506 MDLFPIITT
+2506 MALFPIITT

-2520 PDFEDILNDK
+2520 PNFEDIIDDK
-2530 NNNIPFSELSKLSIE
+2530 ENNIPFTELYELSST
-2545 TYDIINLFKKLYSG
+2545 TYDIINSFKNLYSG
-2559 LESINNDLILKTNSP
+2559 LISINANLNVKTSSP
-2574 IITKLNFITMQINKI
+2574 IITKLNFITVQINKI
-2589 NEFNELNNLKNT
+2589 NEFNDLQKT

-2608 MSTNAMTDN
+2608 MNTYASNNN
-2617 SLDIILYNNMS
+2617 SFDIILYNNIS
-2628 LEKNIENFS
+2628 LRNNIENFS
-2637 KLLQNYFCNNIKDY
+2637 YLFNNYFYNNITSY
-2651 TDRLP
+2651 TGKLP
-2656 TIYKLITNLP
+2656 TIYNLITNLP
-2666 NINLNT
+2666 NINVNT

-2685 QAIKDNILNI
+2685 QAIDQNILNI
-2695 GTIHFTYEK
+2695 RTVHFTYQN
-2704 YTVAPINFMYIID
+2704 YPVTSINFMYIID

-2728 IDDLIKLNTI
+2728 IDDFILLNTT
-2738 LNGNTISNT
+2738 LKDNTINNT

-2776 YLDFKYKIVQWYKED
+2776 FVDFKYKIVQWYKKD

-2801 DNNYLDYYDWVFLN
+2801 DSNYLDYYDWVFLN
-2815 DSNPLFI
+2815 DSTPLFV
-2822 IDKYDLKYNNINYKI
+2822 IDKYDLNYNNINYKI
-2837 IKLVWNNNEFIYDDT
+2837 IKIAWNNSEFIYDDT
-2852 KTYLL
+2852 KTYML
-2857 HNGIGYILEKLNM
+2857 HNGIGHILEKLNM
-2870 YNILDTDVI
+2870 YNILDPDVI

-2916 IISSIIDNHP
+2916 IISSIDDNHP

-2941 HFNNFR
+2941 RFNNFR
-2947 FTNDNNDGNNIIT
+2947 FTNDNNDDNNIIT

-2971 NVIKLNSIINRPVKP
+2971 NVIKLNSIINRPTKP

-3010 LQEISSDWLHIWSH
+3010 LQELTSDWLHIWSH
-3024 CTINESKYDGY
+3024 CTINENKYGGY
-3035 CKMIGN
+3035 YKMIGN

-3089 TRNINDLIYIEDGA
+3089 TRNINELIYIEDGA
-3103 SLVSD
+3103 SLVGD
-3108 MKIKFELMGS
+3108 MKIKFELIGS

-3147 NISQNNYGNI
+3147 NISQNNNGSI
-3157 KLNFLNPVKDIFFI
+3157 KLHFLNPVKDIYFI
-3171 IQNNNSLKNKQYYQY
+3171 VQSNNSLINKEYYQY

-3197 NGHDRFNN
+3197 NGHNRFSN

-3222 TFLEGL
+3222 TFLDGL

-3259 LDKQINNGI
+3259 LDKQINSGI

>member
-19 VDNLNFSHF
+19 IDNLNFSHF

-49 QNKFDSKH
+49 QNKFGSKH

-105 NNINYILERLND
+105 NNINYILERFSD
-117 FTYFTYFENDNII
+117 FTYFTYFENENII
-130 NVYNWLDRSKELK
+130 NVYNWLDHSKELK
-143 KSTIYQKV
+143 KSTIYQEV
-151 KDYNIADK
+151 KDYNITYK

-165 NYDPNNVLINE
+165 YYNPNNVLINE
-176 LNQLCFNYVD
+176 LNQMCFNYVN
-186 KKNDVYN
+186 KKNDLYN

-204 HLLQVNDDRKI
+204 HLLQVNDDRRI
-215 MTSYDYYQQ
+215 MTSFDYYQQ
-224 FISKLTNY
+224 FISKLTDY
-232 IVETQE
+232 IVENPE

-250 DYSLTSLDNQIYY
+250 DYSLSSLDSQIFY
-263 ENIIINLILNIYT
+263 ENTIINLILNIYT

-289 NGVMYELSDIL
+289 NETVYELTDIL

-315 TEKYTNNDITIE
+315 TEKYTNNDVTIE
-327 NEVVSN
+327 HEIVNN
-333 AINNKIYFIGS
+333 TINNKIYFIGS

-356 ILKIKFIKSRTN
+356 ILKIKFIKSRDN

-373 TSNPDEAI
+373 TSNPNEAI
-381 EWEIKIINEDTT
+381 EWEIKILQNTATINF
-393 SINLPPLN
+393 PPLN
-401 DENKYLM
+401 DGNKYLM
-408 YIYNSITPNEQ
+408 YIYNSVTPNEQ

-446 PITFYIEDLSQLNIN
+446 PITFYIEDLSQLNIA

-474 SNIDLRYNKKYF
+474 SNIDMRYNKKYF

-496 KEMYIDDNGNTGVIV
+496 KEIYVDDNGNTGIIV
-511 SLKKQVD
+511 NLNDNNYFVD
-518 ASNNNVDASNNN
+518 T
-530 VYIYEDYYVDASGNY
+530 SGNY
-545 RGPIYSYED
+545 IGPINSNED
-554 ISDNY
+554 ISGNY

-567 IIDLIGNFAQ
+567 IIDLIGNFTQ
-577 DSSIQSSTDISNNL
+577 DSSIQSPTDISNNL

-637 LPFAILELSTY
+637 LPFAIFELSAY
-648 YNNLIILKKL
+648 YNDLIILKKL
-658 NLPGIS
+658 NLPGIT
-664 ETDLYYHTSE
+664 ETDYYYHTSE

-685 AIYGNKFVNIN
+685 AIYGNKFMSIN
-696 DVDVSNNVINI
+696 DVSNNVVNI
-707 VEDYTIQNQEVYLK
+707 VEDYTIQSQEVYL
-721 NNFKYYWNNNNL
+721 NNKFKYYWNNNNL
-733 IDLTDS
+733 IDSSNSTD
-739 IDYIT
+739 YVT
-744 HEYWQESN
+744 YEYWQESN
-752 IASRFIIEANNINNY
+752 IASRFIIEANNANSY
-767 KFLPISNIKY
+767 KFIPISNIKY

-783 IYENYKYI
+783 IYENYKHI

-801 NYEIYNIIVNNIG
+801 NYEIYNVIVNNIG
-814 QTIDINH
+814 KTVDINH
-821 NIIKNIFTNLFS
+821 NIIKNIFTNLFT

-844 NMNVI
+844 NVNVV

-855 VAEHANKYLES
+855 VPEHANKYLES
-866 IIGTYDNNLFVEKIL
+866 IIGSYDNNLFVEKIL

-896 KTIQSANSSSFNI
+896 KTIQTANSSSSSFNI
-909 IKMLKNYET
+909 IRMLKNYET

-931 EILLKKNINLILTN
+931 EILLKKPINLILTN
-945 ENDLSYNPIKISN
+945 ENDMSYNAIKISD

-965 TNIKNFTNNPDYN
+965 ASIRNFTNNMDYN
-978 NININDIYDIN
+978 NININDIN
-989 ILKSLNIFT
+989 TLKSLNIFT

-1011 WTILEYDIIDEY
+1011 WSILEYDVVDEY

-1035 FKKML
+1035 FKKFL

-1045 IKTKDKL
+1045 IKTTSKV
-1052 SFYVFFNIAGSE
+1052 SFYVFFNITGSE
-1064 NIQSFVNDK
+1064 NIPSFASDK
-1073 IRRIYN
+1073 IRLVHN
-1079 WECFDDNYIVKNRS
+1079 WGYFDDNYIVKNRS
-1093 VNDAKNRN
+1093 VNDVKNRT
-1101 VFLNTIIIDFYKYL
+1101 VFLNTVIIDFYKYL
-1115 TNKITS
+1115 INKITS

-1147 LHTIQKGYSSMPT
+1147 LHTIQKGYSTMST
-1160 LASAGNILIVNN
+1160 LASAGNILIINN
-1172 FSNFYDQTIVIH
+1172 FSNFYDQVIVNH

-1209 TFNMNNKTIRFYSVL
+1209 TFSMNNKTIRFYSVL

-1232 YTDIELTNL
+1232 YTDIELANL

-1260 YYLPNRKPRA
+1260 YYLPDRKPRA
-1270 SDINFWATFDNYK
+1270 SDIHFWATFDNYK

-1293 HINFFLKY
+1293 HINFFLKH
-1301 CQKEEKEEFA
+1301 CQKEFT
-1311 NDEEEE
+1311 N
-1317 EFKSEQVEL
+1317 EQTEL
-1326 ANIYYS
+1326 ATIYYAV
-1332 INEVMMNIYDI
+1332 NEVMMNIYDI
-1343 LNEEMINDKVNN
+1343 LNEEIINDKVNN

-1361 TDNNKLFFGNIINI
+1361 TEDNKIFFGNIINI

-1405 EYFNVTKNNFIH
+1405 EYFNVTKINFIN
-1417 FYRNIFD
+1417 FYKNIFD
-1424 NVNTTGLTTYNL
+1424 NVNTIGLTTYNL
-1436 LRDIKI
+1436 LRDIQI

-1452 LIFPRLNPSYNNL
+1452 LIFPRMNPAYNNL

-1474 TYSDAKFYFK
+1474 TYSDPKFYFK

-1496 INDIYIHNQTLI
+1496 INDIYIYNQTLF

-1519 KLNKIDEIE
+1519 KLNKVDELE
-1528 IINNYNLTFGT
+1528 IINNYNVTFGT
-1539 ACLTTHKTGSRVGLS
+1539 
-1554 EGYCTVS
+1554 
-1561 DNLQSTKEFKKAIE
+1561 NLAYNLHSTKEFKKVIE

-1581 FGVDNNRLKLVN
+1581 FGIDNYRLKIIN
-1593 NVLGLYDNSNN
+1593 NELGLYDNSNN
-1604 KILDYTSIGIVNGNN
+1604 KILEYTNTGIVNGNN
-1619 ILQYIIDGGMYKDTS
+1619 VLQYIIDDGMYKDTS

-1639 YFIHNY
+1639 YFIHNF
-1645 CVYSINLSAVNTP
+1645 CVYSINLSTVNTP
-1658 TYSYT
+1658 VYSYI

-1669 DSSNNLIF
+1669 DASDNLIF
-1677 VTYNNLYY
+1677 VVYNKLYY
-1685 RVISKLYEII
+1685 QVIAEIYEIV
-1695 NNKLYDTNLTIV
+1695 NNKLINTVSSWSDSIV
-1707 EKILY
+1707 EKIIY

-1720 YLLNDLIPYNIK
+1720 YLLDDLVPFNIK
-1732 SAYDVSDNLTV
+1732 TEYDVSDNPLITD
-1743 TNIINDVFEN
+1743 IINNVFEN
-1753 TITLNDI
+1753 TITLNDTI
-1760 IFDINRQLQ
+1760 YDINRQLQ
-1769 NPDYMT
+1769 NPDYTT

-1784 NSILPCDQSWESL
+1784 NSILPCDQSWEDL

-1804 NILNK
+1804 NIVNY
-1809 FGLNDL
+1809 FGFNDFL
-1815 VSESINN
+1815 DESINN
-1822 YNATNPCK
+1822 YNKMNPYK
-1830 QIKIINNTFYMDACH
+1830 QIKIINNTFYMDAYS

-1860 FSTEKEIISKQ
+1860 FSTEKEIVSK
-1871 ELYSKLTVNELNI
+1871 ESLYSKLSTNELNVIQELYEVKLKLNKLLLDNICNNNRNINSIFFI
-1884 IKELNDAK
+1884 IND
-1892 LEIQKQIFNNIFNN
+1892 
-1906 KICENCFTINTKKYW
+1906 KKYW
-1921 YYLGELITDDEK
+1921 YLGELVTDGEK
-1933 QVLDELDWSIDQTVN
+1933 QLLDQLDWSIDQTVN
-1948 TTLKILNGILVRTT
+1948 TTLKILNGILVRAT
-1962 NLPFGFNYDFNNK
+1962 NLPFGFNYDFNSK
-1975 LVKFDHKINNILAMS
+1975 IVKFDYKINNVLAMS

-1995 RYNFSP
+1995 QYNFSP
-2001 VEKKYIINN
+2001 VDKKYKINR
-2010 ILEPISITQDTDE
+2010 ILETINITQNTNE
-2023 KRYIYITV
+2023 NSYIYITIG
-2031 NNHNL
+2031 NHNL
-2036 TINDYIVVYKLN
+2036 NINDYIVVYKLN

-2054 RILDISNNILKIELN
+2054 RISDVSNNILKIELN
-2069 NGFLYENNYKYK
+2069 DGFVYETNYKYK
-2081 IGVVNNYNYI
+2081 VGVVDKYNYVP
-2091 SWKNYYKQNYTPIK
+2091 WQNYYKQYYTPIK
-2105 MSTDIL
+2105 ISTNII

-2116 FFDNVITNNL
+2116 FFDNVITANL
-2126 PDIIDVSSNFINV
+2126 PNITDVSSNFINV
-2139 IGNLTN
+2139 IENLTT
-2145 LSNVINNF
+2145 LSSSISNY
-2153 PTDISKNLIS
+2153 PTDIDNLHNDITNISDNLIS
-2163 IKNNLISITKN
+2163 INKN
-2174 LSFETILYD
+2174 LSFVPLLYN
-2183 NMSNLMNIRDNIVK
+2183 NMSNLMNVRDNVVN

-2207 ILRNSKSMNITKINN
+2207 ILRNCKSINITKINN
-2222 VSNTV
+2222 ISNAI
-2227 YNYAD
+2227 YNNAS
-2232 TYNILFSN
+2232 TLNQLLLN
-2240 CEFFGEFLTK
+2240 CDFCGEFLTN

-2257 FFPLRKFYNEQNN
+2257 FYPLRKFFNEQNN

-2282 IFNTVILPND
+2282 IFNTVVLPND
-2292 LSENTTLF
+2292 LSENITLF
-2300 VDKTKN
+2300 VDNTKN
-2306 IYSQYLKDISD
+2306 KNSIYLTDISN
-2317 AYIKLGSYGVKIT
+2317 AYINLGSYSVKNS
-2330 EWRNMNREF
+2330 EWRNMNREI

-2357 NIFNFFNLNDIVQT
+2357 NIFNFFNLNDTVQT

-2377 NFADTLET
+2377 DLANILET
-2385 YNIDNV
+2385 FNIDNV
-2391 IDLLENT
+2391 VNLLKNT
-2398 NYLKNIINSLD
+2398 DYLKNIIDSLH

-2420 FLQLGSPIDIIYR
+2420 FLQLGSPIDILYR
-2433 DISEN
+2433 DISDN
-2438 INNIIDASLNTITN
+2438 INNIIDASLNAITN
-2452 DNIIDKL
+2452 DNIINKL
-2459 TYIIKNISDIKDN
+2459 TYIINNISNIKN
-2472 INESIVILKELSLI
+2472 KINESIVILNELSFI
-2486 TDITS
+2486 SDITQ
-2491 KTKQLESDILQIKKF
+2491 KTEQLKLDILEIKKF
-2506 MDLFPIITT
+2506 MALFPIITT

-2520 PDFEDILNDK
+2520 PNFEIIIDDK
-2530 NNNIPFSELSKLSIE
+2530 ENNIPFTELYELTSS
-2545 TYDIINLFKKLYSG
+2545 THDIINLFKTLYSG
-2559 LESINNDLILKTNSP
+2559 VNSISANLNLKTSSP
-2574 IITKLNFITMQINKI
+2574 IITKLNFITVQINKI
-2589 NEFNELNNLKNT
+2589 NEFNDLQRT

-2608 MSTNAMTDN
+2608 MNTYASNNN
-2617 SLDIILYNNMS
+2617 SFDIVLYNNIS
-2628 LEKNIENFS
+2628 LRNNIENFS
-2637 KLLQNYFCNNIKDY
+2637 YLFNNYFYNNITSYIGK
-2651 TDRLP
+2651 LP
-2656 TIYKLITNLP
+2656 TIYNLITNLP
-2666 NINLNT
+2666 NINVSM

-2685 QAIKDNILNI
+2685 QAIDQYILNI
-2695 GTIHFTYEK
+2695 ETIHFTYQNYSVE
-2704 YTVAPINFMYIID
+2704 PINFMYIID

-2728 IDDLIKLNTI
+2728 IDDLILLNTT
-2738 LNGNTISNT
+2738 LKDNTVNNT
-2747 TTIYNNLNNIYDLLY
+2747 TIIYNNLNDIYDLLY

-2776 YLDFKYKIVQWYKED
+2776 FVDFKYKIAQWYKES

-2837 IKLVWNNNEFIYDDT
+2837 IKIVWNVNEFVFDDT
-2852 KTYLL
+2852 KTYILQ
-2857 HNGIGYILEKLNM
+2857 NGIGYILEKLNM

-2888 YNEIIKKYNNNLDK
+2888 FNEIIKKYNKNLNK
-2902 SYSVKDFKNYMLND
+2902 PYSMKDFKNYMLND
-2916 IISSIIDNHP
+2916 VISSIDNNHP

-2947 FTNDNNDGNNIIT
+2947 FTNDANGDNNIVT

-2971 NVIKLNSIINRPVKP
+2971 NVIKLNNIINRPDKP
-2986 RVSWIKF
+2986 RVSWIQF

-3010 LQEISSDWLHIWSH
+3010 LQELSSDWMHIWSH
-3024 CTINESKYDGY
+3024 CTINENKYDGY
-3035 CKMIGN
+3035 YKMIGN

-3089 TRNINDLIYIEDGA
+3089 TRDINELIYIEEGA
-3103 SLVSD
+3103 SLIGD

-3147 NISQNNYGNI
+3147 NISQNNNGSI
-3157 KLNFLNPVKDIFFI
+3157 KLNFLNPVKDMFFI
-3171 IQNNNSLKNKQYYQY
+3171 LQNKNSLINKKYHEY
-3186 ENVFKN
+3186 ENVFNN

-3197 NGHDRFNN
+3197 NGHDRFKN

-3222 TFLEGL
+3222 TFLDGL

-3268 IKIFARSYNILRIS
+3268 IKIFARSYSILRIS

>member
-19 VDNLNFSHF
+19 IDNLNFSHF

-49 QNKFDSKH
+49 QNNFGGKH

-89 TELRLNIDNNI
+89 TELKLNIDNNI

-105 NNINYILERLND
+105 NNINYILERFSD
-117 FTYFTYFENDNII
+117 FTYFTYFENENII
-130 NVYNWLDRSKELK
+130 NVYNWLDHSKELK

-151 KDYNIADK
+151 KDYNIAK
-159 KFVSPV
+159 KTFISPV
-165 NYDPNNVLINE
+165 YYDPNKVLINE

-186 KKNDVYN
+186 KKNDLYN

-204 HLLQVNDDRKI
+204 HLLEVNDDRKI
-215 MTSYDYYQQ
+215 ITSYDYYQQ
-224 FISKLTNY
+224 FITKLTNY
-232 IVETQE
+232 IVETPE

-250 DYSLTSLDNQIYY
+250 NYSLISLDNQIYY
-263 ENIIINLILNIYT
+263 ENTIINLILNIYT
-276 TSNIEPLMYFYKK
+276 KSNIEPLMYFYKK
-289 NGVMYELSDIL
+289 DGIVYELSDIL

-315 TEKYTNNDITIE
+315 TEKYTNNDVIIE
-327 NEVVSN
+327 NEVVNNTIS
-333 AINNKIYFIGS
+333 NKIYFIGS

-356 ILKIKFIKSRTN
+356 ILRIKFIKSRN
-368 NISIY
+368 NNVSIY

-381 EWEIKIINEDTT
+381 EWEIKILQNTSTINF
-393 SINLPPLN
+393 PPLN

-408 YIYNSITPNEQ
+408 YIYNSVTPNEQ

-446 PITFYIEDLSQLNIN
+446 PITFYIQDLSQLNVN
-461 KSFIPVLLYSNLQ
+461 KSFIPVLLYTNLQ
-474 SNIDLRYNKKYF
+474 SNLDMRYNNKYF
-486 LDKDMNFVLI
+486 LDKNMNFVLI
-496 KEMYIDDNGNTGVIV
+496 KEIYIDDNGKTGVIV
-511 SLKKQVD
+511 YID
-518 ASNNNVDASNNN
+518 NNNYFVDT
-530 VYIYEDYYVDASGNY
+530 SGNY
-545 RGPIYSYED
+545 IGPIYSNED
-554 ISDNY
+554 ISGNY
-559 IVDATADF
+559 IVDVTADF
-567 IIDLIGNFAQ
+567 IIDLIGNFTL

-637 LPFAILELSTY
+637 SPFAILELSTY
-648 YNNLIILKKL
+648 YNDLIILKKL
-658 NLPGIS
+658 ILPGITK
-664 ETDLYYHTSE
+664 TDLYYHTSE

-685 AIYGNKFVNIN
+685 TIYGNKFVNIN
-696 DVDVSNNVINI
+696 DIA
-707 VEDYTIQNQEVYLK
+707 EDYTIQNQEVYLN
-721 NNFKYYWNNNNL
+721 NNFKYYWNNNKL
-733 IDLTDS
+733 IDSSDS
-739 IDYIT
+739 IDYVT
-744 HEYWQESN
+744 YEYWQESN
-752 IASRFIIEANNINNY
+752 IASKLIIEANNINNY

-801 NYEIYNIIVNNIG
+801 DYEIYNIIVNNIG
-814 QTIDINH
+814 KTIDINH
-821 NIIKNIFTNLFS
+821 NIIKNIFTNLFT
-833 SNYFFSQYVVT
+833 SNYFFTQYVVT
-844 NMNVI
+844 TTNVI

-855 VAEHANKYLES
+855 VAEHTNKYLKS

-881 NNWNEFIESQDLLFF
+881 NNWNEFLESQDLLFF
-896 KTIQSANSSSFNI
+896 KTIQKASSSSFNI

-918 FPTLKIKIKQISN
+918 FPTLKIKIKPITN
-931 EILLKKNINLILTN
+931 EILLKKSINLILTN
-945 ENDLSYNPIKISN
+945 ENDISFNAIKISD

-965 TNIKNFTNNPDYN
+965 ASIKNFTNNTDYN
-978 NININDIYDIN
+978 NININDIN
-989 ILKSLNIFT
+989 TLRSLNIFT

-1011 WTILEYDIIDEY
+1011 WLILEYDVIDEY

-1035 FKKML
+1035 FKKFL

-1045 IKTKDKL
+1045 IKTTNKL
-1052 SFYVFFNIAGSE
+1052 SFYVFFNITGSE
-1064 NIQSFVNDK
+1064 SIPSFVNDK
-1073 IRRIYN
+1073 IRLIYN
-1079 WECFDDNYIVKNRS
+1079 WEYFDDNYIVKNRS
-1093 VNDAKNRN
+1093 VNDGKNRI

-1115 TNKITS
+1115 INKIIG
-1121 KIKNKQFLL
+1121 KIKNKQFLM

-1147 LHTIQKGYSSMPT
+1147 LHTIQKGYSSMTT
-1160 LASAGNILIVNN
+1160 LASPGNILIINN

-1204 YLDGR
+1204 YLEGK
-1209 TFNMNNKTIRFYSVL
+1209 TFDMNNKTIRFYLVL
-1224 NIENANYL
+1224 NIDKTNHL

-1241 KSIEVLQWFVF
+1241 KSIEVLQWLVF

-1260 YYLPNRKPRA
+1260 YYLPDRKPRA
-1270 SDINFWATFDNYK
+1270 SDIHFWATFDNYK

-1293 HINFFLKY
+1293 HINFFLKN
-1301 CQKEEKEEFA
+1301 CQKEFLNERT
-1311 NDEEEE
+1311 
-1317 EFKSEQVEL
+1317 EL
-1326 ANIYYS
+1326 ATIYYAV
-1332 INEVMMNIYDI
+1332 NEVMMNIYDI
-1343 LNEEMINDKVNN
+1343 LNEEIINDKVNN

-1361 TDNNKLFFGNIINI
+1361 TEDNKIFFGNIINI

-1405 EYFNVTKNNFIH
+1405 EYFNVTKINFIN

-1424 NVNTTGLTTYNL
+1424 NLNTTGLTTYNL
-1436 LRDIKI
+1436 LKDIEI

-1452 LIFPRLNPSYNNL
+1452 LIFPRMNPTYNNL
-1465 IDYNLQVST
+1465 IDNNLQVSS
-1474 TYSDAKFYFK
+1474 TYSDTKFYFK

-1519 KLNKIDEIE
+1519 KLNKVDELE

-1539 ACLTTHKTGSRVGLS
+1539 TN
-1554 EGYCTVS
+1554 
-1561 DNLQSTKEFKKAIE
+1561 NLNYTKEFKKVIE

-1581 FGVDNNRLKLVN
+1581 FGVNNNRLKLVN
-1593 NVLGLYDNSNN
+1593 NVLGFYDNSNN

-1619 ILQYIIDGGMYKDTS
+1619 ILQYIIDNGMYKDTS

-1645 CVYSINLSAVNTP
+1645 SVYSINLSAVNNP
-1658 TYSYT
+1658 IYSYT

-1669 DSSNNLIF
+1669 DSSNNLIL

-1685 RVISKLYEII
+1685 RVITKTYEVV
-1695 NNKLYDTNLTIV
+1695 NNKLFGTVSTNLTIV
-1707 EKILY
+1707 EKLIY
-1712 DKNTKIVH
+1712 DKDTNIVH
-1720 YLLNDLIPYNIK
+1720 YLLNDMIPFNIK
-1732 SAYDVSDNLTV
+1732 SEYDVSDNLTIM
-1743 TNIINDVFEN
+1743 NIINDVFDN

-1760 IFDINRQLQ
+1760 IIDISRQLQ

-1804 NILNK
+1804 NIVNY
-1809 FGLNDL
+1809 FGYNDF
-1815 VSESINN
+1815 VKKSINN
-1822 YNATNPCK
+1822 YNEANPYK
-1830 QIKIINNTFYMDACH
+1830 QIKIINNTFYMDASY

-1860 FSTEKEIISKQ
+1860 FSTEKEIISK
-1871 ELYSKLTVNELNI
+1871 EALYSKLSINELNV
-1884 IKELNDAK
+1884 IKELNDVK
-1892 LEIQKQIFNNIFNN
+1892 LELNKLLLHNIFNN
-1906 KICENCFTINTKKYW
+1906 NRNINNNFFIINEKKYW
-1921 YYLGELITDDEK
+1921 YLGELITDNEK
-1933 QVLDELDWSIDQTVN
+1933 QLLDQLDWSIDQTVN
-1948 TTLKILNGILVRTT
+1948 ATLKILNGVLVRMT
-1962 NLPFGFNYDFNNK
+1962 NLPFGFNYNFNNN
-1975 LVKFDHKINNILAMS
+1975 LVKFDHKINNVLAMS

-1995 RYNFSP
+1995 QYNFSP
-2001 VEKKYIINN
+2001 VEKKYKINN
-2010 ILEPISITQDTDE
+2010 ILEIISITQNTNE
-2023 KRYIYITV
+2023 NSYIYITI

-2036 TINDYIVVYKLN
+2036 NVNDYVVVYKLN

-2054 RILDISNNILKIELN
+2054 RILNINNNILKIELN
-2069 NGFLYENNYKYK
+2069 DGFVYENNYKYK
-2081 IGVVNNYNYI
+2081 MGVVNKYSYTP
-2091 SWKNYYKQNYTPIK
+2091 WQNYYKQYYTPIK
-2105 MSTDIL
+2105 ISTNII

-2116 FFDNVITNNL
+2116 FFDNVITVNQPN
-2126 PDIIDVSSNFINV
+2126 ITDVSSNFINV
-2139 IGNLTN
+2139 IENLTN
-2145 LSNVINNF
+2145 LSNAINNF
-2153 PTDISKNLIS
+2153 PTDIDNLHNDITNISENLIS
-2163 IKNNLISITKN
+2163 INKN
-2174 LSFETILYD
+2174 LSFVPLLYN
-2183 NMSNLMNIRDNIVK
+2183 NMSNLMNVRDNIVNIK
-2197 ITSYTNYYST
+2197 NYTNYYST
-2207 ILRNSKSMNITKINN
+2207 ILRNCKNINITKINN
-2222 VSNTV
+2222 VSNTI
-2227 YNYAD
+2227 YNYAS
-2232 TYNILFSN
+2232 TLKILLSN
-2240 CEFFGEFLTK
+2240 CDFFSEFLTN

-2257 FFPLRKFYNEQNN
+2257 FYPLRKFFNEQNI
-2270 GEIVNTL
+2270 GEVVSTL

-2282 IFNTVILPND
+2282 IFNSVILPND
-2292 LSENTTLF
+2292 LSENITLF
-2300 VDKTKN
+2300 VENTKDKN
-2306 IYSQYLKDISD
+2306 SIYLTDISG
-2317 AYIKLGSYGVKIT
+2317 AYTNLGLYNVISS
-2330 EWRNMNREF
+2330 EWRNMNKEF

-2377 NFADTLET
+2377 DLANILEM

-2391 IDLLENT
+2391 INLLKNT
-2398 NYLKNIINSLD
+2398 DYLKNIIDSLH

-2433 DISEN
+2433 DISDN
-2438 INNIIDASLNTITN
+2438 INNIIDASLNAITN
-2452 DNIIDKL
+2452 DYIINKL
-2459 TYIIKNISDIKDN
+2459 TYIINNISDIKN
-2472 INESIVILKELSLI
+2472 KINESITILNELSFI
-2486 TDITS
+2486 TDITQ
-2491 KTKQLESDILQIKKF
+2491 KTEQLKLDIFEIKKF
-2506 MDLFPIITT
+2506 MELFPITTT

-2520 PDFEDILNDK
+2520 PNFEDIVNDK
-2530 NNNIPFSELSKLSIE
+2530 ENNIPFTELNVLTST
-2545 TYDIINLFKKLYSG
+2545 TYDIINSFKTLYLG
-2559 LESINNDLILKTNSP
+2559 LLTINANINLKTTSP
-2574 IITKLNFITMQINKI
+2574 IITKLNFITVQINKI
-2589 NEFNELNNLKNT
+2589 NDFSDLQRT
-2601 VNILIDL
+2601 VNILVDL
-2608 MSTNAMTDN
+2608 MNTYASNNN
-2617 SLDIILYNNMS
+2617 SLDVLLYNNIS
-2628 LEKNIENFS
+2628 LRTNIENFS
-2637 KLLQNYFCNNIKDY
+2637 YLFNNYFYNNITSYIGK
-2651 TDRLP
+2651 LP
-2656 TIYKLITNLP
+2656 IIYNLITNLP
-2666 NINLNT
+2666 NINVSTL
-2672 IDINTINNHISYI
+2672 DIQTINVHLSNI
-2685 QAIKDNILNI
+2685 QIIDQNILNI
-2695 GTIHFTYEK
+2695 ETVNFTYQN
-2704 YTVAPINFMYIID
+2704 YSVTPINFMYIID

-2728 IDDLIKLNTI
+2728 IDDFITLNTT
-2738 LNGNTISNT
+2738 LKDNTINNT
-2747 TTIYNNLNNIYDLLY
+2747 IIIYNNLNDIYDLLY
-2762 INLSLNALEYLIDN
+2762 INLTLNALEYLIEN
-2776 YLDFKYKIVQWYKED
+2776 FLDFQYKIVQWYKE
-2791 NNSIFLVCRD
+2791 NNNCIFLICRD
-2801 DNNYLDYYDWVFLN
+2801 DNNYIDYYDWVFLN

-2822 IDKYDLKYNNINYKI
+2822 IDKYDLNYNNISYKI
-2837 IKLVWNNNEFIYDDT
+2837 IKIVWNNNEFIYDDIQ
-2852 KTYLL
+2852 TYTLQ
-2857 HNGIGYILEKLNM
+2857 NGIGHILEKLNM
-2870 YNILDTDVI
+2870 YNILDPDVI

-2888 YNEIIKKYNNNLDK
+2888 YNEIIKKYNNNLNK
-2902 SYSVKDFKNYMLND
+2902 SYSVKDFKKYMLND
-2916 IISSIIDNHP
+2916 IISNISNIHP

-2947 FTNDNNDGNNIIT
+2947 FTNDNNDNNNIIT
-2960 QYKINLQNKIN
+2960 QYKINLKNKIN
-2971 NVIKLNSIINRPVKP
+2971 NVIKLNSIINRPARP

-2993 VGHFIFNKINL
+2993 IGHFIFNKINL
-3004 RINDYT
+3004 RINDYI
-3010 LQEISSDWLHIWSH
+3010 LQELSSDWLHIWSH
-3024 CTINESKYDGY
+3024 CTINENKYNGY
-3035 CKMIGN
+3035 YKMIGN

-3089 TRNINDLIYIEDGA
+3089 TRNISELIYIEDGA
-3103 SLVSD
+3103 SLIGN

-3147 NISQNNYGNI
+3147 NISQNNNGII
-3157 KLNFLNPVKDIFFI
+3157 KLNFFNPVKDMFFI
-3171 IQNNNSLKNKQYYQY
+3171 VQNNNLLINKEYHEY
-3186 ENVFKN
+3186 ENIFQN

-3197 NGHDRFNN
+3197 NGHDRFSN

-3222 TFLEGL
+3222 TFLDGL

-3259 LDKQINNGI
+3259 LNNKINNGI